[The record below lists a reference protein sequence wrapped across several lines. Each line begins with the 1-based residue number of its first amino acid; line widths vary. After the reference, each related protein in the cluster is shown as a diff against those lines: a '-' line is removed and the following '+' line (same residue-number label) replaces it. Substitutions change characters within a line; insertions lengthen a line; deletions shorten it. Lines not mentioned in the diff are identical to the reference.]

1 MNYFVAYTYT
11 MGTGEIGTGS
21 LVMSFNREIKDQR
34 DLNLAV
40 NTIRESEFEKGT
52 NIAIVII
59 NFIKL

>member
-34 DLNLAV
+34 DLNLAL
-40 NTIRESEFEKGT
+40 NTIRE
-52 NIAIVII
+52 
-59 NFIKL
+59 